1 MHADALGADALDGAP
16 LACLGYERCA
26 ALLLPLLLPLPVAGR
41 CGALAQLQSKLS
53 SQLLA
58 YLGTSLERVLESER
72 GCQVGALRMRC
83 ACCAGVAAGR
93 RTRVGV
99 LLQRNERHAGRAC
112 ANIGVHSP
120 VLLPQRFCRLP
131 FEVGHWL
138 LEHGP
143 CDRGE
148 TRECW
153 WHTYLPRCVPY
164 ISHRKA
170 APMLATVHRRTS
182 STVGPPRPLVGLLV
196 ESARHLPPPHTPPPP
211 PPPQSST
218 WPTSGSS
225 NAPCSSVRRPA
236 SGSRRRWRRCP
247 GADRWQQTSCA
258 AWRQTWTGQ
267 PSLWRAARCARRACR
282 PRSTDASL
290 SPPRFV
296 RGSGCMGSVALPA
309 LTPSLGMP
317 LCVHLPPSTVTNLV
331 LPVFPACSLSCTTFW
346 S

>member
-170 APMLATVHRRTS
+170 APMLATVHRRMC
-182 STVGPPRPLVGLLV
+182 
-196 ESARHLPPPHTPPPP
+196 SARFPHPPPP
-211 PPPQSST
+211 PPPPVFDLANLWLEQRTVQQRAEASERQQAALAALP
-218 WPTSGSS
+218 W
-225 NAPCSSVRRPA
+225 RRPLA
-236 SGSRRRWRRCP
+236 ADFLRCME
-247 GADRWQQTSCA
+247 ANLDWA
-258 AWRQTWTGQ
+258 AQFV
-267 PSLWRAARCARRACR
+267 ARSPLR
-282 PRSTDASL
+282 
-290 SPPRFV
+290 PPR
-296 RGSGCMGSVALPA
+296 
-309 LTPSLGMP
+309 
-317 LCVHLPPSTVTNLV
+317 LPPSLDGRFSFTAEVCTGKRLHGQRGSACTDA
-331 LPVFPACSLSCTTFW
+331 LPWHAAVCSPSSKYRYQPCPACVPCL
-346 S
+346 